1 MPRFIAPSAR
11 ALGIGSLLA
20 VLLIVA
26 GCGSSGRLR
35 YETPQEAYERGI
47 DLYEEGK
54 YDRAAEYFRGVFDFG
69 RTSEWADDAQYYLAR
84 ATYENGEYLVAASEF
99 DRFVQL
105 YRTDPRAVEAEYQRA
120 MSYYQLSPSYQL
132 DQTDTEQA
140 IEQFL
145 LFVSRNP
152 ESELVPE
159 ANERII
165 ELRNKLARKQY
176 EAAQLYMRREL
187 YEAAAVTFE
196 SVFDRYP
203 ETPWADD
210 ALLGAMRAYIAFADL
225 SVQNLQAERLRQAV
239 EAYDRLV
246 QIPDSPLLKEAEEVY
261 VAVIQ
266 RLEAIGQTT
275 AQNGQSRR

>member
-105 YRTDPRAVEAEYQRA
+105 YRTDPRAAEAEYQRA

-266 RLEAIGQTT
+266 RLEAMGQAT